1 MKPRHAPTDLAERL
15 LAGPVVWIGLTLL
28 TAFALGPFLW
38 MLLTSL
44 KDRQELY
51 ATPLQYLPV
60 HPTFE
65 NYIDAWT
72 SPVTP
77 FSRFFLNSLWVCSV
91 TMVATT
97 VVSVLAGYAIARFRF
112 AGRDALL
119 LIFLARFRRILERAA
134 VRDLLHDGDQHA
146 HAVSR
151 AALHGGAV

>member
-1 MKPRHAPTDLAERL
+1 MARRAASKDTLERL
-15 LAGPVVWIGLTLL
+15 LAGPVVWIGLVLL
-28 TAFALGPFLW
+28 TAFALGPFIW

-65 NYIDAWT
+65 NYVEAWT

-97 VVSVLAGYAIARFRF
+97 VVSVLAGYAIAR
-112 AGRDALL
+112 LL
-119 LIFLARFRRILERAA
+119 R
-134 VRDLLHDGDQHA
+134 Q
-146 HAVSR
+146 S
-151 AALHGGAV
+151 

>member
-1 MKPRHAPTDLAERL
+1 MPAASNFLALSRLMRPSGVEKTSMKRRHTPTDLVGRL

-51 ATPLQYLPV
+51 ATPLQYLPA

-65 NYIDAWT
+65 NYIEAWT

-77 FSRFFLNSLWVCSV
+77 FSRFFLDSLW
-91 TMVATT
+91 MK
-97 VVSVLAGYAIARFRF
+97 G
-112 AGRDALL
+112 
-119 LIFLARFRRILERAA
+119 
-134 VRDLLHDGDQHA
+134 
-146 HAVSR
+146 
-151 AALHGGAV
+151 

>member
-1 MKPRHAPTDLAERL
+1 MMRRRVPADLAGRL
-15 LAGPVVWIGLTLL
+15 LRGPVLWSGLAAL
-28 TAFALGPFLW
+28 TAFALGPFIW

-44 KDRQELY
+44 KSREELY
-51 ATPLQYLPV
+51 ATPLQYLPQ

-65 NYIDAWT
+65 NYVDAWT

-97 VVSVLAGYAIARFRF
+97 ADSVLAGYAIARFRF

-119 LIFLARFRRILERAA
+119 LIFLATQMFPS
-134 VRDLLHDGDQHA
+134 VLLIAPLLTQWRVLGLIDTYQ
-146 HAVSR
+146 
-151 AALHGGAV
+151 ALI